1 MTTSKKKK
9 CLWIAIAVALVFA
22 LGGRVAWLLRDA
34 PAAGREAED
43 EEVEELEF
51 DDAVDAADEEA
62 DGGETSEDGEMSEEE
77 GEPDGD
83 GVVVEE
89 DVESEGESDE
99 EERLVDAFDS
109 LTDKWMDESS
119 NGKDV
124 QMKDINTFSAAFR
137 SVPDSRKSECLQR
150 ALNLVSDDNVML
162 LAGILMDKTL
172 DDEYVEAVFN
182 DILNRDE
189 DVKKPILE
197 QIFKDKT
204 HHCWAQVA
212 WIFDA
217 TDHASG
223 ESASESDATGHAS
236 GESAS
241 ESDATGRLDGDSI
254 LESDENTV
262 ENYEN
267 QGFSDEE

>member
-1 MTTSKKKK
+1 MTANKKK

-43 EEVEELEF
+43 EDVEELEF
-51 DDAVDAADEEA
+51 DDAVDAADDES
-62 DGGETSEDGEMSEEE
+62 DGDETSEDGEMSDEE
-77 GEPDGD
+77 GEPDDD

-124 QMKDINTFSAAFR
+124 QMKDIDIFSAAFR
-137 SVPDSRKSECLQR
+137 RVPDSRKSECLQR

-182 DILNRDE
+182 DVLNRDE

-223 ESASESDATGHAS
+223 ESAPESDEAGRHDGDSTP
-236 GESAS
+236 
-241 ESDATGRLDGDSI
+241 ESDETGRLYGDSAP
-254 LESDENTV
+254 ESDENTA

-267 QGFSDEE
+267 EGFSNK